1 MFTGIV
7 EAVGYV
13 REIKGADRGV
23 SLRISVP
30 DIFDDLKTGDSVA
43 VDGVCLTAK
52 VVNADY
58 FVADVSAETLSR
70 TTLSKLRTGDKV
82 NMERALRLSDRLGGH
97 IVSGHI
103 DGTARLQAKEKE
115 GESVKISF
123 VLGKDLLRYLINKG
137 SIAIDG
143 ISLTVNEVVD
153 NGFSVNII
161 PHTAQNT
168 TILDKKAGD
177 EANIEVDVIGKYVE
191 RLLDKGKE
199 SRIGEGFLLEHGF
212 MKR

>member
-70 TTLSKLRTGDKV
+70 TTLSKRRTGDKV

-103 DGTARLQAKEKE
+103 DWTARLQAKAKE
-115 GESVKISF
+115 GESVKLSF
-123 VLGKDLLRYLINKG
+123 VMGKDLLRYLINKG

-199 SRIGEGFLLEHGF
+199 SRIGTGFLLEHGF

>member
-7 EAVGYV
+7 ETVGNI
-13 REIKGADRGV
+13 REIKGVDRGV
-23 SLRISVP
+23 SLRITAP
-30 DIFDDLKTGDSVA
+30 DIFDDLKIGDSVA

-52 VVNADY
+52 VVTVDD

-70 TTLSKLRTGDKV
+70 TTLGKLKTGDKV

-103 DGTARLQAKEKE
+103 DGTAKLQAKAKE
-115 GESVKISF
+115 GESVKLSF
-123 VLGKDLLRYLINKG
+123 VMGRELLRYVITKG
-137 SIAIDG
+137 SIAVDG
-143 ISLTVNEVVD
+143 ISLTVNEVAD
-153 NGFSVNII
+153 NGFFVNII

-191 RLLDKGKE
+191 RLLGKGKE
-199 SRIGEGFLLEHGF
+199 SNIDRAFLSEHGF
-212 MKR
+212 IKQ

>member
-7 EAVGYV
+7 ESVGYV
-13 REIKGADRGV
+13 REIKGVERSV
-23 SLRISVP
+23 SLKIAVP

-52 VVNADY
+52 VVNADD
-58 FVADVSAETLSR
+58 FVADVSPETLSR
-70 TTLSKLRTGDKV
+70 TTLGKLRTGDKV

-103 DGTARLQAKEKE
+103 DGTARLQAKAKE
-115 GESVKISF
+115 GESVKLSF
-123 VLGKDLLRYLINKG
+123 ALGRKLLRYLIDKG

-153 NGFSVNII
+153 DGFSVNII

-177 EANIEVDVIGKYVE
+177 EVNIEVDVIGKYVE
-191 RLLDKGKE
+191 RLLGKGKE
-199 SRIGEGFLLEHGF
+199 SSIDKAFLSEHGF
-212 MKR
+212 L

>member
-70 TTLSKLRTGDKV
+70 TTLSKRRTGDKV

-168 TILDKKAGD
+168 TILDKKSGD

-199 SRIGEGFLLEHGF
+199 SRIGTGFLLEHGF

>member
-70 TTLSKLRTGDKV
+70 TTLSKLRSGDKV

-191 RLLDKGKE
+191 RLLGKGKE
-199 SRIGEGFLLEHGF
+199 SNIDRAFLSEHGF
-212 MKR
+212 IKQ

>member
-13 REIKGADRGV
+13 REIKGAERGV
-23 SLRISVP
+23 SLKIAVP

-52 VVNADY
+52 VVNVDD
-58 FVADVSAETLSR
+58 FVADVSVETLSR
-70 TTLSKLRTGDKV
+70 TTLGKLRTGDKV

-103 DGTARLQAKEKE
+103 DGTARLRAKVQE

-168 TILDKKAGD
+168 TILDKKVGD
-177 EANIEVDVIGKYVE
+177 EVNIEVDVIGKYVE
-191 RLLDKGKE
+191 RLLGKGKE

>member
-168 TILDKKAGD
+168 TILDKKSGD

>member
-1 MFTGIV
+1 M
-7 EAVGYV
+7 
-13 REIKGADRGV
+13 
-23 SLRISVP
+23 
-30 DIFDDLKTGDSVA
+30 
-43 VDGVCLTAK
+43 
-52 VVNADY
+52 
-58 FVADVSAETLSR
+58 
-70 TTLSKLRTGDKV
+70 
-82 NMERALRLSDRLGGH
+82 
-97 IVSGHI
+97 
-103 DGTARLQAKEKE
+103 
-115 GESVKISF
+115 
-123 VLGKDLLRYLINKG
+123 GKDLLRYLINKG

-199 SRIGEGFLLEHGF
+199 SRIGTGFLLEHGF

>member
-13 REIKGADRGV
+13 REIKGADRAV

-137 SIAIDG
+137 SIAING
-143 ISLTVNEVVD
+143 ISLTVNQVRD
-153 NGFSVNII
+153 DGFSVNII